1 MNKKVLTFDEASKY
15 TGLSKSSLYKM
26 TSQKLIPH
34 YKPNGK
40 MIYFDREELECFLL
54 KVRIKTQSEIEEEA
68 MKHIANNN
76 QKNGRSKR

>member
-1 MNKKVLTFDEASKY
+1 
-15 TGLSKSSLYKM
+15 M

-54 KVRIKTQSEIEEEA
+54 KVKIKTQSEIEEEA

-76 QKNGRSKR
+76 QKNGRSKK